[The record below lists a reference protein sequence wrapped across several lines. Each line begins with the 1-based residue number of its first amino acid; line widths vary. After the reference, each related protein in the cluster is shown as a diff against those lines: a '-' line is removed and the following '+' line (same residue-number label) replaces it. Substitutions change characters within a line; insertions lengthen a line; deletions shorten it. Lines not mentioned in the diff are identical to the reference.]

1 MSSRRSREQ
10 WRELCE
16 GYARSGLSVPAYAA
30 GVGVNP
36 RTLNWWRGTLGLR
49 NGKPGRKRSQ
59 STSFVELVAANEPPR
74 SWVTV
79 RVGELVI
86 EGSDWPPA
94 SWVAELVG
102 RC

>member
-1 MSSRRSREQ
+1 MSSRRSPEQ

-49 NGKPGRKRSQ
+49 TGKPGRKRAQ
-59 STSFVELVAANEPPR
+59 SSPFVELVAATGPVQ
-74 SWVTV
+74 SLVTV
-79 RVGELVI
+79 RVGALVI
-86 EGSDWPPA
+86 EGSDWPPV